1 MYTKIE
7 EKDSCIF
14 DLISDII
21 VGIPKKQLNFYPA
34 YNKSK

>member
-1 MYTKIE
+1 MLAKIE
-7 EKDSCIF
+7 GKDSCIF

-21 VGIPKKQLNFYPA
+21 VEIPKKQLNFYPA